1 VFLFCDKEVGL
12 MAKTYWLLISAALV
26 VLAMG
31 CGKPAGTGE
40 SATAAQ
46 EAAKPA
52 ADATTEP
59 SAGSSAST
67 AASDTDKNAPATAK
81 LDGPGAAV
89 QEFLEALRTGSD
101 EKASKMLST
110 AARQK
115 TAALNRNV
123 TPPASDT
130 AKFTVGKVEYV
141 NEDGARVAS
150 TWTDLDEDGKP
161 KTDEAIWVLRRED
174 HVWRVAGVAAQVFPG
189 EAPLLLN
196 FEDPQDMARKQKW
209 VREEMRRRTEAHG
222 LQAQGEEKQEKQEK
236 SIRR

>member
-1 VFLFCDKEVGL
+1 
-12 MAKTYWLLISAALV
+12 MAKTYWLVISAALTI
-26 VLAMG
+26 LATG
-31 CGKPAGTGE
+31 CGKPAGTGP
-40 SATAAQ
+40 SATTAP
-46 EAAKPA
+46 EVAKPA
-52 ADATTEP
+52 AGAE
-59 SAGSSAST
+59 GGVAST
-67 AASDTDKNAPATAK
+67 AVSDADKSVPTTAK
-81 LDGPGAAV
+81 LDGPAAAV

-130 AKFTVGKVEYV
+130 AKFSVGKVEYI
-141 NEDGARVAS
+141 NDDGARVAS

-161 KTDEAIWVLRRED
+161 KTDEAVWVLRRED
-174 HVWRVAGVAAQVFPG
+174 NVWRVAGVAAQVFPG
-189 EAPLLLN
+189 EPPLLLN

-209 VREEMRRRTEAHG
+209 VREEMRRRAEAGG
-222 LQAQGEEKQEKQEK
+222 LQAQGAEKQEKQEK